1 VKSCSHLNKKIR
13 SLDLCVMCFLPFCF
27 DVAGSE
33 VSFILRFRFGRCK
46 LRACKQLAFSF
57 EFSCRRRVC
66 SSIFS
71 CHSSCPLLC
80 SFFPGRIHFARSPAP
95 ITASKQLLFPISF
108 FLVVFYSLRWSLPVF
123 AASVLVL
130 PRSRVRSGGVFR
142 LRVQGAPPRFS
153 FLLFV
158 NAETF
163 VICFSATADLLSLSC
178 SCR

>member
-108 FLVVFYSLRWSLPVF
+108 FLVVFSSLRWSR
-123 AASVLVL
+123 SVLPPVSWFSHAAAL
-130 PRSRVRSGGVFR
+130 DLVVFFACEFKAR
-142 LRVQGAPPRFS
+142 RQDSVFS
-153 FLLFV
+153 Y
-158 NAETF
+158 
-163 VICFSATADLLSLSC
+163 SSMQRPS
-178 SCR
+178 